1 MISPDFNFLE
11 FLKKLD
17 GMDQLDT
24 IRVASRERTT
34 AKDTKIK
41 RGDNARER
49 KLIEYISD
57 LGSFLYFVRTG
68 DNGSLSWPEAFLAS
82 PEWQH
87 TQRFRYGDLLG

>member
-1 MISPDFNFLE
+1 MILSDFNFLE
-11 FLKKLD
+11 FLKTLE

-24 IRVASRERTT
+24 IRLASRERRT

-41 RGDNARER
+41 RGDKARER
-49 KLIEYISD
+49 KRIEYISD
-57 LGSFLYFVRTG
+57 LGSFLYFVRTS
-68 DNGSLSWPEAFLAS
+68 DNGGLSWPEAFLAS